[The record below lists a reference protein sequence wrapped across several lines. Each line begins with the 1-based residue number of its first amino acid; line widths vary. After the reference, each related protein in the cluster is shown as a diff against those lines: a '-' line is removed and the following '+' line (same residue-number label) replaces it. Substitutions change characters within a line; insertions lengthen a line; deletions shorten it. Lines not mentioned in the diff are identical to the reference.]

1 MQVENWKG
9 PRQRNQAWSLLFLFS
24 FLYSYFFC
32 GKEVEAIRGVLYSF
46 YHGADHS
53 ALKLLVTDGVH
64 LLEWGKR
71 ILSQELVGLA
81 ERAFKLGLK
90 REGDKARF
98 T

>member
-1 MQVENWKG
+1 MQVENRKG
-9 PRQRNQAWSLLFLFS
+9 PRQRNQAWSLLFSFS
-24 FLYSYFFC
+24 FLHSYFFC

-53 ALKLLVTDGVH
+53 ALKLLVTGGVH
-64 LLEWGKR
+64 MFEWGKR